1 VKRRRGGSG
10 FGGWSREE
18 QREADL
24 FFSELLGQPASHT
37 KATETEAEFMPVG
50 RWTGPGREPFYGDEP
65 DERWKVVAYPGSRID
80 DDLRDDDL
88 VVYRSFR
95 FRGSAWRGILVADL
109 DRDSLFREGTDR
121 LRGDAVILRR
131 VLVRPAPVTRV
142 SLPPGRGDPDEGA
155 EDQTAPPASVCA
167 RDVAVNDTM
176 ALLIAGKAPLPVSKD
191 EIKRAA
197 ATAGIRDDYKSVA
210 AVVPATAERRL
221 LIFFHGNGNYVTA
234 APTGDVPPR
243 VEASGHSRVPRWVS
257 AAGRARIIGVAGDP
271 KNKGV
276 AAAQI
281 KYGFLSLAAS
291 QQALAPADSFTD
303 RAVKNPLVL
312 VPENAE
318 VATGSSWAVP
328 PGGQYGT
335 ASDGKPS
342 GPGTKRLEELV
353 LECYEHL
360 RCLRNPSNRPY
371 LAPDMS
377 QRASWVSNIQRTYVV
392 GHSGGGKPLVEA
404 AGADMLLITPSSVA
418 GVGGRAVD
426 LWLFDCTYNFR
437 EADGRPVGVK
447 NYVNFCTNWH
457 NAKLLGH
464 RADSAR
470 FVCVY
475 GPKTE
480 ISNTET
486 LADSLRTEIAAVL
499 KVSPTSLLKL
509 HDSNDMSSQSMIKTV
524 IPALTSSPGVIFV
537 RTNVTHDLIP
547 TRFTPLLLRTAAS

>member
-1 VKRRRGGSG
+1 MRRRRGGRE
-10 FGGWSREE
+10 FGGVSREE

-24 FFSELLGQPASHT
+24 FFSELLGRPAGR
-37 KATETEAEFMPVG
+37 TEAAASEAEFMPVG

-65 DERWKVVAYPGSRID
+65 DERWKVVAHPGSRID

-131 VLVRPAPVTRV
+131 VLVRPAPVTRA
-142 SLPPGRGDPDEGA
+142 SLPPGRGEPDESA
-155 EDQTAPPASVCA
+155 EDQTSSAAPVCA

-176 ALLIAGKAPLPVSKD
+176 ALLIAAKAPLPVGKD

-197 ATAGIRDDYKSVA
+197 ANAGIRDDYKSVA

-221 LIFFHGNGNYVTA
+221 LIFFHGNGNYVTV
-234 APTGDVPPR
+234 APTGDVPAR
-243 VEASGHSRVPRWVS
+243 VEASGHSRVPRWAS
-257 AAGRARIIGVAGDP
+257 AAGRARIIGDP

-291 QQALAPADSFTD
+291 QQALTPADSFTG
-303 RAVKNPLVL
+303 RAVKNPVVL
-312 VPENAE
+312 VPADAE
-318 VATGSSWAVP
+318 AATVSSWAVP
-328 PGGQYGT
+328 PAGQYGT
-335 ASDGKPS
+335 ASDGKPR

-392 GHSGGGKPLVEA
+392 GHSGGGKPLIEA
-404 AGADMLLITPSSVA
+404 AGADMLLNTASSVA

-426 LWLFDCTYNFR
+426 LWLFDCTYNSF
-437 EADGRPVGVK
+437 GIH

-457 NAKLLGH
+457 SAGLLGY
-464 RADSAR
+464 RPDSAR

-475 GPKTE
+475 GPKTKDN
-480 ISNTET
+480 NTEE
-486 LADSLRTEIAAVL
+486 LADALRKRIAELLKVPADSLL
-499 KVSPTSLLKL
+499 KK
-509 HDSNDMSSQSMIKTV
+509 HDSNDMSSPSMINTV
-524 IPALTSSPGVIFV
+524 IPALISSGVIFI
-537 RTNVTHDLIP
+537 RTNVRHDEIP
-547 TRFTPLLLRTAAS
+547 TRFTPVLLRTAAS

>member
-1 VKRRRGGSG
+1 MPI
-10 FGGWSREE
+10 W
-18 QREADL
+18 
-24 FFSELLGQPASHT
+24 
-37 KATETEAEFMPVG
+37 TE
-50 RWTGPGREPFYGDEP
+50 
-65 DERWKVVAYPGSRID
+65 
-80 DDLRDDDL
+80 
-88 VVYRSFR
+88 
-95 FRGSAWRGILVADL
+95 
-109 DRDSLFREGTDR
+109 DSLFREGTDR

-142 SLPPGRGDPDEGA
+142 SLPPGRGEPDEAA
-155 EDQTAPPASVCA
+155 EDQTSSTAPVCA

-221 LIFFHGNGNYVTA
+221 LIFFHGNGNYVTV

-291 QQALAPADSFTD
+291 QQALAPEDSFTG

-328 PGGQYGT
+328 PSGRSGT

-360 RCLRNPSNRPY
+360 RCLRNPSSRPY

-404 AGADMLLITPSSVA
+404 AGADMVLITPSSVA

-437 EADGRPVGVK
+437 EEDGRAGR
-447 NYVNFCTNWH
+447 H
-457 NAKLLGH
+457 QQLRELLH
-464 RADSAR
+464 QLAQRRAAR
-470 FVCVY
+470 PPCRQRALRLRLRAEDGDY
-475 GPKTE
+475 GD
-480 ISNTET
+480 TET
-486 LADSLRTEIAAVL
+486 LADLAADGDRRGAQSLRQPAC
-499 KVSPTSLLKL
+499 
-509 HDSNDMSSQSMIKTV
+509 SSCT
-524 IPALTSSPGVIFV
+524 
-537 RTNVTHDLIP
+537 
-547 TRFTPLLLRTAAS
+547 TATTCRRNR

>member
-1 VKRRRGGSG
+1 MKRRRGGSG

-24 FFSELLGQPASHT
+24 FFSELLGRPASRT
-37 KATETEAEFMPVG
+37 KATETETEAEFMPVG

-142 SLPPGRGDPDEGA
+142 SLPPGRGEPDEAA
-155 EDQTAPPASVCA
+155 EDQTSSTPPVCA

-221 LIFFHGNGNYVTA
+221 LIFFHGNGNYVTV

-291 QQALAPADSFTD
+291 QQALAPADSFTG
-303 RAVKNPLVL
+303 RAVKNPIVL
-312 VPENAE
+312 VPEDAQ

-335 ASDGKPS
+335 AGDGKPA

-360 RCLRNPSNRPY
+360 RCLRNPSGRPY

-392 GHSGGGKPLVEA
+392 AHSGGGKPLVEA
-404 AGADMLLITPSSVA
+404 AGADMVLITRSSVA

-426 LWLFDCTYNFR
+426 LWLFDCTYNFGI
-437 EADGRPVGVK
+437 D
-447 NYVNFCTNWH
+447 NYVNFCANWH
-457 NAKLLGH
+457 KAGLLGH
-464 RADSAR
+464 RPDSAR
-470 FVCVY
+470 LVCVY
-475 GPKTE
+475 GPKTDYGD
-480 ISNTET
+480 TESEAN
-486 LADSLRTEIAAVL
+486 LLRTRIAAVL
-499 KVSPTSLLKL
+499 KVPAASLLKL
-509 HDSNDMSSQSMIKTV
+509 HDSSSMSSPSMVRTV
-524 IPALTSSPGVIFV
+524 IPALISSGVVFI
-537 RTNVTHDLIP
+537 RTNVTHDEIP